1 MNKNFADMTDAEIDA
16 WVQELAE
23 KHKAG
28 VLDVSNA
35 TDLDSEDF
43 FQLLACFEYN
53 NDLILSYED
62 FYHSVYD
69 EAARRYVEDSAVEAV
84 EEAPEK

>member
-1 MNKNFADMTDAEIDA
+1 MNKNFADMSDTEIDA

-35 TDLDSEDF
+35 TDLNSEDF

-53 NDLILSYED
+53 NSLIESYSD

-69 EAARRYVEDSAVEAV
+69 EAARRFVEDSAVE
-84 EEAPEK
+84 EALEK

>member
-1 MNKNFADMTDAEIDA
+1 MNKDFADMSDAEIDA

-53 NDLILSYED
+53 PNLVVMFDT
-62 FYHSVYD
+62 FYHAVYD
-69 EAARRYVEDSAVEAV
+69 EAARRYVEDSAVTEASD
-84 EEAPEK
+84 K

>member
-1 MNKNFADMTDAEIDA
+1 MNKDFADMTDAEIDA

-23 KHKAG
+23 KHNAG

-35 TDLDSEDF
+35 TDLNTEDF
-43 FQLLACFEYN
+43 FQLLACFEFN
-53 NDLILSYED
+53 PELAMKFDT

-69 EAARRYVEDSAVEAV
+69 EAARRYVADSDIPVSD
-84 EEAPEK
+84 EK